1 MTMSFEAMTM
11 EHGKDVM
18 DIFNYYIENSFAA
31 YMEQKLP
38 YEFFGKIIEMSKG
51 YPSYIIKDDTTQKVI
66 GFCYLRAYYPM
77 PAFRQ
82 TAELSYFI
90 SKEETGKGIGKK
102 ALAKLEQE
110 AANMGI
116 KHLLASI
123 SSRNEQSIMFHRNN
137 GFTECGRLHGVG
149 IKKGEP
155 FDVVWMEKDIS

>member
-1 MTMSFEAMTM
+1 MAISFEAMTM
-11 EHGKDVM
+11 EHSKDAM

-31 YMEQKLP
+31 YIEQKLP

-51 YPSYIIKDDTTQKVI
+51 YPSYIIKNDNTQKVI

-77 PAFRQ
+77 LAFRQ

-90 SKEETGKGIGKK
+90 SSEETGKGIGKK

-110 AANMGI
+110 AVKMGI

-123 SSRNEQSIMFHRNN
+123 SSRNEQSLMFHRNN
-137 GFTECGRLHGVG
+137 GFKECGRLHEVG

-155 FDVVWMEKDIS
+155 FDVVWMEKDI

>member
-1 MTMSFEAMTM
+1 MTISFEAMTM

-38 YEFFGKIIEMSKG
+38 YEFFEKIIEMSKG
-51 YPSYIIKDDTTQKVI
+51 YPSYIIKDDNTQKVV
-66 GFCYLRAYYPM
+66 GFCYLRAYYLM
-77 PAFRQ
+77 TVFRQ

-90 SKEETGKGIGKK
+90 SREETGKGIGKK

-110 AANMGI
+110 ASNMGI

-123 SSRNEQSIMFHRNN
+123 SSKNEQSIMFHRNN
-137 GFTECGRLHGVG
+137 GFNECGRLHNVGV
-149 IKKGEP
+149 KKGEP
-155 FDVVWMEKDIS
+155 FDVVWMEKDI